1 MRFGTVILAFIVI
14 SACFAVP
21 VRPASDD
28 NEILAGNRAEVPA
41 WLVGDWWEY
50 TLDVGASM
58 PDLEFSGTGIMRFEV
73 FELLALNIG
82 GNDYLLYNVTIS
94 GSFSG
99 SGNGTMQG
107 IDVDIVINAATLGG
121 YWWMERGDL
130 AVLRDNQT
138 ISGTGDVTMILGTFP
153 ITIITEIE
161 NNYDPAREDFDFVIE
176 VGDQWDL
183 NTAMTTRGYLYYFV
197 DVPLFP
203 IEDTMPLDTSTT
215 LAETSVCSEQSMITV
230 PAGTFDSLNVSLTG
244 AGADARWYSESVG
257 NMVKWEHHETGGMF
271 GDLYLELSDFY
282 RGTPIVTVDENL
294 LPEKV
299 NPGGNV
305 TVWGNTSAT
314 MGSEVRIKIPA
325 TGDEWVTAVNGS
337 NGYLMNITAPSIPDN
352 TPTSIDIGS
361 HGVLV
366 EVYDGPIIGY
376 AARTLTIVEPDL
388 GISNLVLS
396 PPPIHG
402 SPTDISVNI
411 HCGPEVGVYNEIL
424 VSFYVD
430 AQLFGNRTLPYMEG
444 GSVEVVSLVW
454 PASMGIHTITVIVD
468 PDNTISEYDETNNSI
483 TTQVLV
489 LGPDLTPND
498 ISVKNS
504 VTRFYADAEATGYV
518 SDVMDV
524 RAGELVN
531 ISTNVTN
538 VGIPFTTDV
547 FTVEFYETNGLGGP
561 PLGPPIFVSTPL
573 SALGQDES
581 HGPHEAVWDVPFVV
595 GMHYFN
601 ITVDTY
607 GNVTEMSEDNNTFI
621 LQFNVAIVLP
631 DLYITAQDISFD
643 SQPVMGSTVTIYADI
658 HASSANSVVHPF
670 NVSFYFD
677 AQLIGNVTIPS
688 LSVGGTA
695 NVSQTWIAQVDLH
708 TILVDVDSLNEASES
723 DEMNNTAQRVINVP
737 RPDLSPHDMTVNNSF
752 LYYYQ
757 DPEPTGYVSEE
768 IAVICG
774 QTVYMSLNVS
784 NLGADFFGA
793 EYRVQFYE
801 TDGLHGA
808 PMGLPIYVSGLLP
821 SLLSGEN
828 RGPLSVSWQVPFPAK
843 DRYVNMSVD
852 VDGAIPE
859 SDENNNTFVIHFNAF
874 APDNIDYVPET
885 SLTSPVKTSFG
896 YQVQLRSRVTN
907 LGTTD
912 ASSDT
917 TIVFYEESDPA
928 TLIREDVVY
937 PLNGS
942 ETSSVEY
949 GVDWIPPGLGTYVIM
964 IEVDYYNDIP
974 ETNEQNNSISVSV
987 EVYDLP
993 ETTISVGEPNYSSQP
1008 VYVKSTTTFSLT
1020 SVDYSDE
1027 GIENVFYRIGTSSW
1041 EDHLLTGD
1049 FTVSDE
1055 GPTTIEYYSVDR
1067 IGGTESTNSISIY
1080 VDDTPPE
1087 TVLSYEG
1094 DRVTPTSGISL
1105 SATDS
1110 GCDVA
1115 SIWYRVDG
1123 GFLIQYSVPFFL
1135 EEGEYTVEYFSIDNL
1150 GNAEH
1155 PRQIEL
1161 DVSEKTTVEEANY
1174 KPILSIVL
1182 AIILIILG
1190 LLLNL
1195 RKEDSEQESKKWKLD
1210 LKPFLYFSLS
1220 FAIVEF
1226 IIGAVSAVTGL
1237 MSVPPLVGEGL
1248 IVDVIIFAVGIT
1260 LALLWK
1266 RKKAKQVS

>member
-1 MRFGTVILAFIVI
+1 MRLGTAVLAFIVL
-14 SACFAVP
+14 SACFAVY

-28 NEILAGNRAEVPA
+28 NDILAGNRAEVPT

-58 PDLEFSGTGIMRFEV
+58 PDLTFSGTGIMRFEV
-73 FELLALNIG
+73 SELLALNIG
-82 GNDYLLYNVTIS
+82 GTDYLLYNVTIS

-107 IDVDIVINAATLGG
+107 IDVDIVIDAAALSG

-138 ISGTGDVTMILGTFP
+138 INGIGNVTMVLGTFP

-203 IEDTMPLDTSTT
+203 IEDTIPLDQTTT
-215 LAETSVCSEQSMITV
+215 LAETSACSERAMVTV
-230 PAGTFDSLNVSLTG
+230 PAGTFESLNVSLTG

-257 NMVKWEHHETGGMF
+257 NMVSWEHHETGGMF
-271 GDLYLELSDFY
+271 GDMYLELSDFN
-282 RGTPIVTVDENL
+282 RVAPIVTVDENL
-294 LPEKV
+294 QPEKV

-305 TVWGNTSAT
+305 TVSGNTSAT

-325 TGDEWVTAVNGS
+325 TGDVWVTAVNGS

-352 TPTSIDIGS
+352 TPTLVDIGS

-366 EVYDGPIIGY
+366 EVDDGPITGY
-376 AARTLTIVEPDL
+376 ADRTLTIVEPDL
-388 GISNLVLS
+388 GISNLVIS

-402 SPTDISVNI
+402 APTDISVNI
-411 HCGPEVGVYNEIL
+411 HCGPEVGVYNQIL
-424 VSFYVD
+424 VSFFVD
-430 AQLFGNRTLPYMEG
+430 AQLFRNSTLPYMDA
-444 GSVEVVSLVW
+444 GSVEVVSQVW
-454 PASMGIHTITVIVD
+454 PAVMGIHTITVTVD
-468 PDNTISEYDETNNSI
+468 PLDTISEYDETNNSI
-483 TTQVLV
+483 STQITV

-504 VTRFYADAEATGYV
+504 ITRFYADAEATGYV

-524 RAGELVN
+524 RAGELIN

-538 VGIPFTTDV
+538 VGIAFTTDV
-547 FTVEFYETNGLGGP
+547 FTVEIYETNGLGGP
-561 PLGPPIFVSTPL
+561 PLALPIFVSTAL
-573 SALGQDES
+573 SALGQGES
-581 HGPHEAVWDVPFVV
+581 HGPLEIVWNVPFVE
-595 GMHYFN
+595 GLHYFN
-601 ITVDTY
+601 ITVDTND
-607 GNVTEMSEDNNTFI
+607 NVTEMFEDNNTFI
-621 LQFNVAIVLP
+621 LQFNVVIVLP
-631 DLYITAQDISFD
+631 DLYITAQDISLD
-643 SQPVMGSTVTIYADI
+643 SQPVMGSTVTVYADV
-658 HASSANSVVHPF
+658 HASSANSVVRPF
-670 NVSFYFD
+670 NVSFYVD
-677 AQLIGNVTIPS
+677 AQLLGNVTIPS
-688 LSVGGTA
+688 LSAGGTA
-695 NVSQTWIAQVDLH
+695 NVSQTWLAQVDLH
-708 TILVDVDSLNEASES
+708 TILVIVDSLDEVSES
-723 DEMNNTAQRVINVP
+723 NETNNSAQRVVNVP
-737 RPDLSPHDMTVNNSF
+737 RPDLSPHGMTINNSF

-774 QTVYMSLNVS
+774 QTVFMSLNVS

-793 EYRVQFYE
+793 EYRVEFYE
-801 TDGLHGA
+801 TDGLGGA
-808 PMGLPIYVSGLLP
+808 MLGPTIYDSGLLP
-821 SLLSGEN
+821 SLLSGQSD
-828 RGPLSVSWQVPFPAK
+828 GPHSTSWQVPFPAQE
-843 DRYVNMSVD
+843 RYVNMTVD

-859 SDENNNTFVIHFNAF
+859 SDENNNTFIIHFNAS

-885 SLTSPVKTSFG
+885 TMTSPLKTSLG
-896 YQVQLRSRVTN
+896 YQVQLRSRITN

-917 TIVFYEESDPA
+917 TIVFYEQSDPA
-928 TLIREDVVY
+928 TLISEEVVY

-949 GVDWIPPGLGTYVIM
+949 GMGWTPPGLGTYVIV

-974 ETNEQNNSISVSV
+974 ETNEQNNSISVNV

-993 ETTISVGEPNYSSQP
+993 VTTITIGEPNYSSQP
-1008 VYVKSTTTFSLT
+1008 VYVKSTTPFTLIG
-1020 SVDYSDE
+1020 VDHSGE
-1027 GIENVFYRIGTSSW
+1027 GLENISYRIGTSPW
-1041 EDHLLTGD
+1041 EDYLDTGD
-1049 FTVSDE
+1049 FTVPDE
-1055 GPTTIEYYSVDR
+1055 GPTTIEYFSVDR
-1067 IGGTESTNSISIY
+1067 IGGTESTHSISIY

-1087 TVLSYEG
+1087 TVLSYEE

-1110 GCDVA
+1110 GCDVD
-1115 SIWYRVDG
+1115 STWYRVDG
-1123 GFLIQYSVPFFL
+1123 GFLIEYSVPFFL
-1135 EEGEYTVEYFSIDNL
+1135 EEGEYIIEYFSIDNL

-1155 PRQIEL
+1155 PQQIDL
-1161 DVSEKTTVEEANY
+1161 DVSEKESVEEANY
-1174 KPILSIVL
+1174 KPNLSIVFG
-1182 AIILIILG
+1182 IVLIILG

-1195 RKEDSEQESKKWKLD
+1195 HKEESEEESKKRKLD
-1210 LKPFLYFSLS
+1210 LKPFLFFPLS

-1237 MSVPPLVGEGL
+1237 LSIPPVLGEGL
-1248 IVDVIIFAVGIT
+1248 IVDVVIFVVGIVV
-1260 LALLWK
+1260 ALLWK
-1266 RKKAKQVS
+1266 RKKGKEAS